1 MRYEPNLISRES
13 NRAMGCEAKP
23 ALTEKLSTMRREPT
37 QVPDEKPRSMRLEV
51 KPALSEKTRAIHAR
65 ALTATMNFKRAES
78 ELIDILSE
86 MEESRGYLE
95 FEVTSIYAYAAEV
108 LKLSEDISYN
118 LIAIARK
125 SREVPAH
132 KEAIRSGTTT
142 ASKARKVISVITEE
156 NQDAWLNL
164 LAEAPARKI
173 EKEVARVNPKAATP
187 EVMKYTSA
195 DRLSLHLGV
204 SENLAEKIKRL
215 QDLVAQKAGFTATIE
230 DALDTAISE
239 YLERHD
245 PVRKAERII
254 ARKKKMKNS
263 EQTTKSANEIMES
276 RGREHHANIESGR
289 YAVNL
294 STPNTNTNTKVDRL
308 MPGNATL
315 NNAPDGL
322 PLTNSKLA
330 SLATS
335 VGPSKSEFAIQATSL
350 RQKKSDPRI
359 DLANSPRV
367 ESATKTN
374 STSVTLSKTSV
385 TGRNSRRQ
393 TIPSKIKHQVH
404 FRDGFQCTH
413 VTSNGKR
420 CTNSRYLDL
429 HHIVPVAFGGRDVPE
444 NLVTLCWQHHRQQPQ
459 HISPR
464 QNRENQSDT
473 GRRRQ
478 ESENATTN
486 HRHSDRTPSNWVH
499 N

>member
-1 MRYEPNLISRES
+1 MRYEANLIPRES
-13 NRAMGCEAKP
+13 NRAMRYEAKP
-23 ALTEKLSTMRREPT
+23 ALNEKLNTMQCEPT
-37 QVPDEKPRSMRLEV
+37 QVSDEKPRSMRLEV

-125 SREVPAH
+125 SREVPAL

-156 NQDAWLNL
+156 NQDTWLNL

-215 QDLVAQKAGFTATIE
+215 QDLVAQKTSSTATIE
-230 DALDTAISE
+230 DALEAAINE

-254 ARKKKMKNS
+254 ARRKKMKNS
-263 EQTTKSANEIMES
+263 EQTTKSTNEIMES
-276 RGREHHANIESGR
+276 KGREHHPNIESGQ
-289 YAVNL
+289 YALNL
-294 STPNTNTNTKVDRL
+294 STANTNAKVDRL
-308 MPGNATL
+308 MSGKATL

-330 SLATS
+330 SHATS
-335 VGPSKSEFAIQATSL
+335 MGPSKSEFAIQATSL
-350 RQKKSDPRI
+350 RQKKSDSSI
-359 DLANSPRV
+359 DLANSPRAKSV
-367 ESATKTN
+367 PETN
-374 STSVTLSKTSV
+374 ATSVTLSKTSV
-385 TGRNSRRQ
+385 TGRNSRQQ

-404 FRDGFQCTH
+404 LRDGFQCTQ

-478 ESENATTN
+478 EFENATTN
-486 HRHSDRTPSNWVH
+486 HRHSDHTPFSWIH